1 MSTVKYMRISD
12 KDISEIPSYNMAK
25 LASIVKERVYINN
38 STPMS
43 QLGTILASVHSKVLW
58 LCDLSLSEENT
69 RALVTAMRARVK
81 TVRLWENVTLDPE
94 LLAAYDGQGHCTK
107 LVMYRDTRRRYRTRL
122 SRWAADRG
130 WTVTCEDSE
139 ELEMERISQTSS
151 PGSENQGSCTVI

>member
-1 MSTVKYMRISD
+1 MKLEFWGQKKFHKLKILKKRDLIWGEAIPHMRVSLIWGVP
-12 KDISEIPSYNMAK
+12 ETPSIA
-25 LASIVKERVYINN
+25 
-38 STPMS
+38 
-43 QLGTILASVHSKVLW
+43 KVLW
-58 LCDLSLSEENT
+58 LCDMSLSEENT

-81 TVRLWENVTLDPE
+81 TVRLWENVTLDLE

-122 SRWAADRG
+122 SRWAVDRG